1 MTPQEIRTLQRQVET
16 LEESVAKLTSSVDE
30 LVKAWSTA
38 KGMTSFVKWLAS
50 LATACGVL
58 YAALHNMTP
67 K

>member
-16 LEESVAKLTSSVDE
+16 LEESVAKLTASVDE

-50 LATACGVL
+50 LTTACGVL